1 MSDIKNLIALNDL
14 IKNSNSLQSDLTEAA
29 ELIKTMFKQKY
40 ISKLENELKI
50 HKQIHQKNPTKE
62 IQLIQAVKPFI
73 NQERHKTIDSI
84 TDALIN
90 ITTLMD
96 IQKDFIKNS
105 EKQKEDKPQIKAM
118 DTILTERNDPS
129 IKKDGI
135 YDIDESCLLTKQSSG
150 RNTSSNFLVY
160 ALFALILFKGTP
172 RIR

>member
-14 IKNSNSLQSDLTEAA
+14 IKNGNSLQSDLTEAA
-29 ELIKTMFKQKY
+29 ELIKSMFKQKY

-50 HKQIHQKNPTKE
+50 QKQIHQKNPTKE

-73 NQERHKTIDSI
+73 DQKRHKEIDSI
-84 TDALIN
+84 TDTLIN

-96 IQKDFIKNS
+96 IQKDFTKNN
-105 EKQKEDKPQIKAM
+105 EKQEENKHQVKAM
-118 DTILTERNDPS
+118 DTVLTERNDPS

-150 RNTSSNFLVY
+150 RNTPSNSLIY
-160 ALFALILFKGTP
+160 ALFAMILFNIKQ
-172 RIR
+172 

>member
-1 MSDIKNLIALNDL
+1 MSDIKNLIELNDL
-14 IKNSNSLQSDLTEAA
+14 INNGNSLRGDLSEAA

-50 HKQIHQKNPTKE
+50 QKQIHQKNPTKE

-73 NQERHKTIDSI
+73 NSERHKEIDSI
-84 TDALIN
+84 TDTLIN

-96 IQKDFIKNS
+96 IQKDFIKNN
-105 EKQKEDKPQIKAM
+105 EKEKDEEPRIKAM
-118 DTILTERNDPS
+118 DTILTEKNDPS

-150 RNTSSNFLVY
+150 KNTSSNFLIY
-160 ALFALILFKGTP
+160 SLFAIILFSIKQ
-172 RIR
+172 